1 MNYLGNYFRT
11 IYQRIKNMRLWEIAA
26 MILFT
31 INMSGIF
38 YFNLSDL
45 RLSLDPDFAT
55 VVYHLREI
63 VNKGSLILP
72 NWVATTSMEF
82 DSTLLFAV
90 PFYALTGNEF
100 LSVGLSDLLIVFIYI
115 YAYIFTLYGTS

>member
-100 LSVGLSDLLIVFIYI
+100 L
-115 YAYIFTLYGTS
+115 